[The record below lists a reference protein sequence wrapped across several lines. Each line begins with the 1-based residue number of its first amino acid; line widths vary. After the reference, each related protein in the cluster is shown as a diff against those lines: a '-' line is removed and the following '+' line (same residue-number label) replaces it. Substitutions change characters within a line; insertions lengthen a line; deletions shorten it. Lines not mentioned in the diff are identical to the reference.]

1 MNLCSIFSFSI
12 LIKLYLFPQCINNV
26 KLEHAVISIKYIA
39 SVVSLIFAP
48 KTLI

>member
-1 MNLCSIFSFSI
+1 MV
-12 LIKLYLFPQCINNV
+12 INNV
-26 KLEHAVISIKYIA
+26 KLKHAVIFIKYIA